1 MLDIAPP
8 RFRVEE
14 EEDRRGTFVA
24 EPLPRGLGHT
34 IGNSLR
40 RVMLSGLT
48 GAAVTKI
55 RLTGVR
61 HEFSTMPDVKEDVVD
76 IILNIKGLKFKL
88 ERDEPIELQIQK
100 DGPGEVTAADIELKA
115 DVEVVDPSAYIAS
128 VSSGGHLDLRLTVER
143 GQGYRRAEGNKSEA
157 DPIGVIAVDSLFSP
171 VQRVNDSVTETR
183 AGARADLDSLRM
195 EVFTDGRIDPQEAV
209 HEASKQLM
217 DYPGLFTPGS
227 PVHAQADGRPRGGR
241 GGGPGGAAGGGA
253 GGRGAAS
260 QRLHCLGLFTDGS
273 RVRGRADGRQRGGR
287 AVIQDER
294 PVEDLELTVRSYNC
308 LKREGVDTIGQLATM
323 TEEELMNI
331 RNLGMK
337 SVDEIRSKLL
347 EYGYALDSEG
357 LDEAR

>member
-14 EEDRRGTFVA
+14 EGERRAIFVA

-34 IGNSLR
+34 LGNSLR

-55 RLTGVR
+55 RIEGVQ
-61 HEFSTMPDVKEDVVD
+61 HEFSTVAGVKEDVVD
-76 IILNIKGLKFKL
+76 IILNVKGLKFKL
-88 ERDEPIELQIQK
+88 EREEAIELEIQK
-100 DGPGEVTAADIELKA
+100 DGPGEVTAADIDIKA
-115 DVEVVDPSAYIAS
+115 DVEVVDEGHYLAS
-128 VSSGGHLDLRLTVER
+128 VSEGGHLDLRLTVER
-143 GQGYRRAEGNKSEA
+143 GQGYVRAEQNKSDA

-171 VQRVNDSVTETR
+171 VQRVNYSVSETR
-183 AGARADLDSLRM
+183 AGARTDLDSLTL
-195 EVFTDGRIDPQEAV
+195 EVFTDGRIEPREALQ
-209 HEASKQLM
+209 EASKQLT
-217 DYPGLFTPGS
+217 DI
-227 PVHAQADGRPRGGR
+227 
-241 GGGPGGAAGGGA
+241 
-253 GGRGAAS
+253 
-260 QRLHCLGLFTDGS
+260 LGLFTDGYEGARS
-273 RVRGRADGRQRGGR
+273 GGGDVRRSSGR

-337 SVDEIRSKLL
+337 SVDEIRSKLTEIGYEL
-347 EYGYALDSEG
+347 ESEG
-357 LDEAR
+357 YEAR

>member
-14 EEDRRGTFVA
+14 EEGQRGTFVA

-55 RLTGVR
+55 RVEGVS
-61 HEFSTMPDVKEDVVD
+61 HEFSTIPGVKEDVVD

-100 DGPGEVTAADIELKA
+100 DGPGEVTAADIEIKA
-115 DVEVVDPSAYIAS
+115 DVEVVDPSVYLAS
-128 VSSGGHLDLRLTVER
+128 VSEGGHLDMRLTVEL
-143 GQGYRRAEGNKSEA
+143 GQGYRRAEGNKSDA

-171 VQRVNDSVTETR
+171 VQRVNYSVTETR

-195 EVFTDGRIDPQEAV
+195 EVFTDGRIEPQEAV
-209 HEASKQLM
+209 QEASKQLM
-217 DYPGLFTPGS
+217 DY
-227 PVHAQADGRPRGGR
+227 
-241 GGGPGGAAGGGA
+241 
-253 GGRGAAS
+253 
-260 QRLHCLGLFTDGS
+260 LGLFTDG
-273 RVRGRADGRQRGGR
+273 GYQAQGQADGRQRSGR

-347 EYGYALDSEG
+347 EYGYALDSED

>member
-14 EEDRRGTFVA
+14 EGEQRAIFVA

-34 IGNSLR
+34 LGNSLR

-55 RLTGVR
+55 RIEGVS
-61 HEFSTMPDVKEDVVD
+61 HEFSTVPGVKEDVVD
-76 IILNIKGLKFKL
+76 IILNVKGLKFRL
-88 ERDEPIELQIQK
+88 EREEPIELEIQK
-100 DGPGEVTAADIELKA
+100 DGPGQVTAADIDLKA
-115 DVEVVDPSAYIAS
+115 DVEVVDPDHYIAS
-128 VSSGGHLDLRLTVER
+128 VSDGGHLDMRLTVER
-143 GQGYRRAEGNKSEA
+143 GQGYVRAEQNKSDA

-171 VQRVNDSVTETR
+171 VQRVNYSVAETR
-183 AGARADLDSLRM
+183 AGARTDLDSLTI
-195 EVFTDGRIDPQEAV
+195 EVFTDGRIEPREALQEA
-209 HEASKQLM
+209 SRQLT
-217 DYPGLFTPGS
+217 DI
-227 PVHAQADGRPRGGR
+227 
-241 GGGPGGAAGGGA
+241 
-253 GGRGAAS
+253 
-260 QRLHCLGLFTDGS
+260 LGLFTDGYQGS
-273 RVRGRADGRQRGGR
+273 GAAADPRRPGGR

-337 SVDEIRSKLL
+337 SVDEIRSKLA
-347 EYGYALDSEG
+347 EYGYQLESEG
-357 LDEAR
+357 YEAR